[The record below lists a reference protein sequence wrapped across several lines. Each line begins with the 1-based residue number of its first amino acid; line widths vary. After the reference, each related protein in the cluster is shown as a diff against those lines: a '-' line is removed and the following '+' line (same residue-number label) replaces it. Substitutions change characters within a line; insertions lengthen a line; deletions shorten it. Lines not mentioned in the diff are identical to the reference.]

1 MYRYL
6 TVLEWCWGLAAAA
19 VLAALPTNLWAED
32 PKDTALVV
40 LIAAGIALIGGNLVK
55 LGLDAYKGYRAI
67 DTEGDRGR
75 FLKLQ
80 QEMEQL
86 QKDRC
91 VEVDRLTKYH
101 SALCQDYESRL
112 LNKREQIAYLHQQ
125 IEIMHG
131 ADRQNFEVIADLQK
145 TFARQVELMNE
156 WGHRTATNTAKA
168 IEKIGVAPVISVP
181 PETLASVNPV
191 GKAEVVSPSPGTE
204 PGKMDN
210 GPAEE
215 RH

>member
-1 MYRYL
+1 MHRYL
-6 TVLEWCWGLAAAA
+6 TALEWCWGVVAAA
-19 VLAALPTNLWAED
+19 VFAALPANLWAED

-55 LGLDAYKGYRAI
+55 LGLDAYKGFRSI
-67 DTEGDRGR
+67 DSEGDRGR
-75 FLKLQ
+75 LLKLQ
-80 QEMEQL
+80 AEMEQFH
-86 QKDRC
+86 KDRC

-101 SALCQDYESRL
+101 AALCQEYESRL

-131 ADRQNFEVIADLQK
+131 ADKHNFEVIADLQK

-156 WGHRTATNTAKA
+156 WGHRTASNTAKA

-181 PETLASVNPV
+181 PETLAAVVAPA
-191 GKAEVVSPSPGTE
+191 GKVEIVTPPPQDGSKPE
-204 PGKMDN
+204 
-210 GPAEE
+210 
-215 RH
+215 